1 MLRMLFRESRR
12 RLQRGVTL
20 VYAMLAL
27 VALTLGAVAL
37 IRSVDTSVLALGNLA
52 FKQSGLAAGGRAVQ
66 DALAWVDANVQT
78 TALDQDVVA
87 QGYYATSMSTLDPTG
102 ISAQGANV
110 QAQVDWDSNGC
121 LVNGVNVNPPAC
133 IQASPVVLVG
143 DERVRYVITRM
154 CAVAGPPSV
163 DSNAAQDCAS
173 PPIPN
178 IVQGS
183 NRGDCTTYPECEDG
197 DKAPATMF
205 RVIARSLGPKGTVTF
220 TEILSHY

>member
-1 MLRMLFRESRR
+1 MSRKLFQDLRR
-12 RLQRGVTL
+12 RAQRGVTL

-52 FKQSGLAAGGRAVQ
+52 FKQSGLAAGSRAVQ
-66 DALAWVDANVQT
+66 DALGWVDANMP
-78 TALDQDVVA
+78 TAVLYQNVVA

-110 QAQVDWDSNGC
+110 QALVDWDDNGC

-133 IQASPVVLVG
+133 IQASPTVQVG

-163 DSNAAQDCAS
+163 EGNALQDCAS

-178 IVQGS
+178 VVEGS
-183 NRGDCTTYPECEDG
+183 NRGDCTNYLECEDA

-220 TEILSHY
+220 TETLSHY